1 MSVYQ
6 HHRIRTSLTMMVGS
20 PCELT
25 IDILGELWPQTRV
38 YRLSG
43 TKALL
48 HEHCKR
54 AYPLCSTLKAPAAGN
69 NN

>member
-25 IDILGELWPQTRV
+25 IDILGELWPLKRGYTGFQVRRPYSTSIV
-38 YRLSG
+38 S
-43 TKALL
+43 
-48 HEHCKR
+48 EHTPF
-54 AYPLCSTLKAPAAGN
+54 APL
-69 NN
+69 